1 MSQLPEHGLPTRHGV
16 SPSCVGLPAGA
27 WASMLDFLVERFPAI
42 DRSVW
47 LQRMAAGEVVDEH
60 GEPVTA
66 TRPYRGHIR
75 VYYYRALP
83 DEPPDPPPARG
94 PFRCSAPAPKRAPM
108 WPRCS
113 TVPKITSS
121 PPVAPGV

>member
-1 MSQLPEHGLPTRHGV
+1 MSTLPAHGLPTRHGV
-16 SPSCVGLPAGA
+16 SPSCVGLPPGP

-66 TRPYRGHIR
+66 EFQQVAG
-75 VYYYRALP
+75 L
-83 DEPPDPPPARG
+83 
-94 PFRCSAPAPKRAPM
+94 
-108 WPRCS
+108 
-113 TVPKITSS
+113 
-121 PPVAPGV
+121 APGGTAAIQQPHAP